1 MFQENYD
8 FHNFKVLTIHSTIA
22 YITAYLLVFLLY
34 HVTTGFIGFF
44 YNIDT
49 HLLYYKLHFITID
62 ASPLWNFDSV
72 FYVFGSGTYILAI
85 LIFILI
91 FVYHKKKTKEKWN
104 KILMFWIIMHCI
116 NRIIGLFII
125 GTLIG
130 DKMYYYNVVLDWLY
144 VGYYIR
150 IFMVVI
156 AFFSLFA
163 LGNLSKKPLL
173 FSTYSFKLTTVK
185 KRDFFMKHQAIYPWF
200 ISSIIIFIIQ
210 LPGVSFVEN
219 TLSMSMFLII
229 FPTNFKK
236 QKIMLPLPEDKD
248 PDPKFP
254 IPWKKIIVAGSFL
267 LLFRIVLEWGISF

>member
-1 MFQENYD
+1 
-8 FHNFKVLTIHSTIA
+8 
-22 YITAYLLVFLLY
+22 
-34 HVTTGFIGFF
+34 
-44 YNIDT
+44 
-49 HLLYYKLHFITID
+49 
-62 ASPLWNFDSV
+62 
-72 FYVFGSGTYILAI
+72 
-85 LIFILI
+85 
-91 FVYHKKKTKEKWN
+91 
-104 KILMFWIIMHCI
+104 MHCI

-125 GTLIG
+125 GTLIS

-173 FSTYSFKLTTVK
+173 FSTYSFKLTTAK